1 MAIFPDF
8 HPAFKESEYFL
19 KFHSIIFL
27 LSAYIGSGLLFSL
40 PQGFLI
46 TFMGRERTR
55 KKNYYESR
63 KYFFKGVSHVIK
75 DMKTDI
81 SG

>member
-1 MAIFPDF
+1 MTIFPDF

-27 LSAYIGSGLLFSL
+27 LSAYTGSALPFSL

-46 TFMGRERTR
+46 TFMGRERIR
-55 KKNYYESR
+55 KKNYFESR
-63 KYFFKGVSHVIK
+63 KYFFKGMSHVIK